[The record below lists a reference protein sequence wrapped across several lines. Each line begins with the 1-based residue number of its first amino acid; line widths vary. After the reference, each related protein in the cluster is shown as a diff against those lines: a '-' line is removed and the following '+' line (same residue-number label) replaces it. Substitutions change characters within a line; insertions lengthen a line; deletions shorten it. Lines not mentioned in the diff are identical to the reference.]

1 MEIDQ
6 LEFIVAWL
14 SILGAVLAAFAFLH
28 REMRDGFKRQD
39 KRMDGQDAEIKGLR
53 TDVTDLQVS
62 VARIEGH
69 LGIGFP
75 STDEPREPSEHPDCA
90 A

>member
-1 MEIDQ
+1 MEVGQI
-6 LEFIVAWL
+6 EFIVAWV
-14 SILGAVLAAFAFLH
+14 SILGAVIAAFAFLH
-28 REMRDGFKRQD
+28 REMREGFKRQD
-39 KRMDGQDAEIKGLR
+39 GEAKELR
-53 TDVTDLQVS
+53 SDVTDLKVS

-75 STDEPREPSEHPDCA
+75 SADEPREPSERPDCA

>member
-1 MEIDQ
+1 MEIGR
-6 LEFIVAWL
+6 LEFVIAWV
-14 SILGAVLAAFAFLH
+14 SIIGTILGVVLAAFGFLH
-28 REMRDGFKRQD
+28 RELRRL
-39 KRMDGQDAEIKGLR
+39 DAKVDEKFNGIR
-53 TDVTDLQVS
+53 TVVTTLQVS

-75 STDEPREPSEHPDCA
+75 AADEQQGPGEHPDCA

>member
-1 MEIDQ
+1 MDISQ
-6 LEFIVAWL
+6 LEFIIAAA
-14 SILGAVLAAFAFLH
+14 SMTGTILAAVLGAFAFLH
-28 REMRDGFKRQD
+28 REMRAGFKRQD
-39 KRMDGQDAEIKGLR
+39 GDIKELR
-53 TDVTDLQVS
+53 SDVTNMKVS

-75 STDEPREPSEHPDCA
+75 GPEQRVEDESPDRA

>member
-1 MEIDQ
+1 MEIGQ
-6 LEFIVAWL
+6 IEFIVAWV
-14 SILGAVLAAFAFLH
+14 SIIGTTLGGVFAAFMYLH
-28 REMRDGFKRQD
+28 REMREGFKRQD
-39 KRMDGQDAEIKGLR
+39 GEVKELR
-53 TDVTDLQVS
+53 SDVTDLKVS

-75 STDEPREPSEHPDCA
+75 SADEPRESSERPDCA

>member
-1 MEIDQ
+1 MQ
-6 LEFIVAWL
+6 TGNLEFILAWA
-14 SILGAVLAAFAFLH
+14 SILGTVLAAFAFLH
-28 REMRDGFKRQD
+28 REMREGFKRQAGEV
-39 KRMDGQDAEIKGLR
+39 KELR
-53 TDVTDLQVS
+53 SDVTDLKVS

-75 STDEPREPSEHPDCA
+75 SADEPRESSERPDCA

>member
-1 MEIDQ
+1 MEVGQIQ
-6 LEFIVAWL
+6 FIIAWVT
-14 SILGAVLAAFAFLH
+14 ILGAVFAAFGFLR

-39 KRMDGQDAEIKGLR
+39 KRMDRQDDEIKELR
-53 TDVTDLQVS
+53 SDVTDLQVS

-75 STDEPREPSEHPDCA
+75 APGQRAEDESPERA

>member
-1 MEIDQ
+1 VEIGQ
-6 LEFIVAWL
+6 LQFIVAWV
-14 SILGAVLAAFAFLH
+14 SIIGTTLGAVFAVFAFLH
-28 REMRDGFKRQD
+28 REMRRGFERVDQKIEGIR
-39 KRMDGQDAEIKGLR
+39 A
-53 TDVTDLQVS
+53 DVASLQVS

-75 STDEPREPSEHPDCA
+75 SADEPRRPSEHPDCA

>member
-1 MEIDQ
+1 MEISQ
-6 LEFIVAWL
+6 LEFIVTVASVAGTIL
-14 SILGAVLAAFAFLH
+14 AAVLGAFGFLH

-39 KRMDGQDAEIKGLR
+39 ERLDRQDEKLADLR
-53 TDVTDLQVS
+53 VA

-75 STDEPREPSEHPDCA
+75 GAEQRAEDESPDRA